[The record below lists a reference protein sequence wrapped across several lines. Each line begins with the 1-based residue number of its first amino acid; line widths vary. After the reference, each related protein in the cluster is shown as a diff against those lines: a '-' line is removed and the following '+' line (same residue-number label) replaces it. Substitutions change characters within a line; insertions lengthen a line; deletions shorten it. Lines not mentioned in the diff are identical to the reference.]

1 MRDSKVLPFGG
12 TAPESRKE
20 WKRLG
25 LFVAIGAA
33 FFLLAV
39 VGTAFVP
46 FGWPDAIRRSAHPT
60 IFVPLGLVLTVR
72 LLRRDARE
80 MAPASL
86 FNPWLVGRASVVW
99 LALGIALAGII
110 VLTFAVA
117 FGLRWAPN
125 VQWSGPGMVLSLWAI
140 LVTAAAEE
148 ISFRGYALWR
158 LMRLIGFWPAQTLIA
173 ILFTLSHFTLGG
185 YTLIPA
191 LIGTVTGSIL
201 YGATF
206 ARARGL
212 AAPIALHSGWNIAQH
227 LLLSPL
233 NPSATPVVP
242 TFPHTPTAWEYGSM
256 VTIIGIVMVAG
267 TIGVLKTKELGLI
280 DLERS
285 TPPLIP

>member
-1 MRDSKVLPFGG
+1 VSTRDSEATPQRN
-12 TAPESRKE
+12 TRRAEE

-72 LLRRDARE
+72 FLRRDARE
-80 MAPASL
+80 MVPASL

-99 LALGIALAGII
+99 LILGIALAGII
-110 VLTFAVA
+110 VLIFAVA

-125 VQWSGPGMVLSLWAI
+125 AQWSRTGMVLSLWAI

-185 YTLIPA
+185 YTLLPA

-201 YGATF
+201 YGVTF
-206 ARARGL
+206 ARTRGL

-242 TFPHTPTAWEYGSM
+242 TFPHTPTGWEYGSM
-256 VTIIGIVMVAG
+256 VTIIGIVMVAA
-267 TIGVLKTKELGLI
+267 TIVILKTKKLGI
-280 DLERS
+280 VEPERNA
-285 TPPLIP
+285 P

>member
-1 MRDSKVLPFGG
+1 MTMRDSIGLPFG
-12 TAPESRKE
+12 APATDARAPE

-33 FFLLAV
+33 FFLIAV

-46 FGWPDAIRRSAHPT
+46 FGWPDAIRRSVHPT
-60 IFVPLGLVLTVR
+60 IFVPLGLLLTVR
-72 LLRRDARE
+72 FLRRDARE

-99 LALGIALAGII
+99 LILGIALAGII

-125 VQWSGPGMVLSLWAI
+125 AHWSGPGIVLSLWAI

-158 LMRLIGFWPAQTLIA
+158 LMRLIGFWPAQTVVA

-185 YTLIPA
+185 YTLLPA

-201 YGATF
+201 YGVTF
-206 ARARGL
+206 ARTRGL

-233 NPSATPVVP
+233 NPSATPLVP
-242 TFPHTPTAWEYGSM
+242 TFPHPPTAWEYGSM
-256 VTIIGIVMVAG
+256 VTIIGIVMVAA
-267 TIGVLKTKELGLI
+267 TIGILTTKKLDI
-280 DLERS
+280 LEPERNA
-285 TPPLIP
+285 P

>member
-1 MRDSKVLPFGG
+1 MRDSMVLPFGA

-33 FFLLAV
+33 LFLLAV

-72 LLRRDARE
+72 FLRRDARE

-99 LALGIALAGII
+99 LTLGIALAGII

-117 FGLRWAPN
+117 FDLRWAPN
-125 VQWSGPGMVLSLWAI
+125 VHWSRTGMVLSLWAI

-148 ISFRGYALWR
+148 IAFRGYALWR
-158 LMRLIGFWPAQTLIA
+158 LMRLIGFWPAQSLVA

-185 YTLIPA
+185 YTLLPA

-206 ARARGL
+206 ARTRGL

-233 NPSATPVVP
+233 NPLATPLVP

-256 VTIIGIVMVAG
+256 VTIIGIVMVAA
-267 TIGVLKTKELGLI
+267 TVGVLKMKRLGVVEV
-280 DLERS
+280 ERNAS
-285 TPPLIP
+285 

>member
-1 MRDSKVLPFGG
+1 MRDSES
-12 TAPESRKE
+12 APQRNMRRAEE

-25 LFVAIGAA
+25 LFVAIGAV

-99 LALGIALAGII
+99 LILGIAIAGIV
-110 VLTFAVA
+110 VLTFVLA

-125 VQWSGPGMVLSLWAI
+125 AQWSGPGMVLSLWAI

-158 LMRLIGFWPAQTLIA
+158 LMRLIGFWPAQTLVA

-185 YTLIPA
+185 YTLLPA

-206 ARARGL
+206 SRTRGL
-212 AAPIALHSGWNIAQH
+212 SAPIALHSGWNVAQH

-256 VTIIGIVMVAG
+256 VTIIGIVMVAA
-267 TIGVLKTKELGLI
+267 TIGVLKTKKLGVVE
-280 DLERS
+280 LERS
-285 TPPLIP
+285 TP